1 MATYS
6 LAITGVSADTRYLI
20 ENITLP
26 DDGAR
31 DGNMQAAMQNGTEL
45 FCKGPD
51 GGFGW
56 YKLDAERS
64 TPTVPVLVR
73 VR

>member
-1 MATYS
+1 
-6 LAITGVSADTRYLI
+6 
-20 ENITLP
+20 
-26 DDGAR
+26 
-31 DGNMQAAMQNGTEL
+31 MQAAMQNGTEL